1 MVTRTK
7 LSYLYSIAVSA
18 MLIFAAVI
26 ASSFLSFSGNDVESF
41 ITELYSNALIL
52 ILIGIIAA
60 IAVISLGFSSM
71 ITQSERSNCDLCSRL
86 DAIEHQLEK
95 MNEPDEDAKKD

>member
-1 MVTRTK
+1 MATRTK

-26 ASSFLSFSGNDVESF
+26 ASSFLSFSGTDVESF

-60 IAVISLGFSSM
+60 IAVISAQTATSALASMRSS
-71 ITQSERSNCDLCSRL
+71 TSSRR
-86 DAIEHQLEK
+86 
-95 MNEPDEDAKKD
+95 